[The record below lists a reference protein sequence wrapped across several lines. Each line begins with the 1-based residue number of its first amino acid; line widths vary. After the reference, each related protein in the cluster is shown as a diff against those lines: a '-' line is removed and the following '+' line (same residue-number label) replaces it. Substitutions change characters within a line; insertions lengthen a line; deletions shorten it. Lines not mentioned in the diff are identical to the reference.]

1 MVRLSASCRRSRVP
15 VAYAF
20 QRNTSILRRFWSTQ
34 CRSRPND
41 QMSSRSLTII
51 PCEPSSP
58 LDIHRSDPIKPNPAI
73 PLRAQ
78 PDPTNPM
85 NNRPSFSRCLAG
97 ATRTPPRPP
106 DSPQSRPRLLVS
118 SNGNLTSHAELGPT
132 LQCLLYAVVIFS
144 GYIRTIKAI
153 ATPPDDVGSGNQYLP
168 VITAGEPIT

>member
-1 MVRLSASCRRSRVP
+1 MSLVVE
-15 VAYAF
+15 VAYAL
-20 QRNTSILRRFWSTQ
+20 QRNTPILRRFWSTQ

-58 LDIHRSDPIKPNPAI
+58 LDIHRSDPLKPNPVI

-106 DSPQSRPRLLVS
+106 DSPQSRPRPLVS
-118 SNGNLTSHAELGPT
+118 SNGNLTSHAELGPP
-132 LQCLLYAVVIFS
+132 LFAEMVVACCRCRCHACQS
-144 GYIRTIKAI
+144 QTTEHGRRPA
-153 ATPPDDVGSGNQYLP
+153 
-168 VITAGEPIT
+168 